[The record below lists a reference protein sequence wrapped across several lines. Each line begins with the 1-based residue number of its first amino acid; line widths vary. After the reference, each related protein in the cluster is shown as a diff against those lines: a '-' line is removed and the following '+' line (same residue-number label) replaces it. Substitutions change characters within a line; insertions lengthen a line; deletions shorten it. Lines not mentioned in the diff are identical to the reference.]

1 RGAAGKSAQAG
12 ARTGIPAAQDGS
24 GSPQR
29 GAAASPNLD
38 ARRKAKVST
47 AGKGW
52 GETMSGVALDLVLAR
67 RIELAEAHAAVGA
80 AEALMGARP
89 DAGVAVAKIAGG
101 FAVYCGANSP

>member
-1 RGAAGKSAQAG
+1 
-12 ARTGIPAAQDGS
+12 
-24 GSPQR
+24 
-29 GAAASPNLD
+29 
-38 ARRKAKVST
+38 
-47 AGKGW
+47 
-52 GETMSGVALDLVLAR
+52 MSGVALDLVLAR